1 MNKFLCLLQ
10 EENEPIAS
18 WEMRVHNQGS
28 QCKYK
33 DFADELMKDQFIAG
47 STSKAL
53 HVKLIGNGHRHRDSQ
68 VKQAW
73 REVVEA
79 AKRFEATTY
88 TNQLMKTAGGNQE
101 QVNFAGKQR
110 VKKETVKQSE
120 VPCYWCSGNHKEP

>member
-10 EENEPIAS
+10 EENEPITT

-33 DFADELMKDQFIAG
+33 DFADEPMKDQFIAG

-53 HVKLIGNGHRHRDSQ
+53 HVKLIGNGHRDSQ
-68 VKQAW
+68 VKQAL

-88 TNQLMKTAGGNQE
+88 TNQLMKTAQGNQSLR
-101 QVNFAGKQR
+101 GKCAFIIKDHSASIKILR
-110 VKKETVKQSE
+110 T
-120 VPCYWCSGNHKEP
+120 NL

>member
-33 DFADELMKDQFIAG
+33 DFADKLMKDQFIAG

-53 HVKLIGNGHRHRDSQ
+53 RVKLIGNGHRHRDSQ
-68 VKQAW
+68 VKQAL

-79 AKRFEATTY
+79 AKCFEATTF
-88 TNQLMKTAGGNQE
+88 TNQLMKTARGNQSLR
-101 QVNFAGKQR
+101 GKCAFII
-110 VKKETVKQSE
+110 KDHSE
-120 VPCYWCSGNHKEP
+120 SIKILRTNL

>member
-1 MNKFLCLLQ
+1 
-10 EENEPIAS
+10 
-18 WEMRVHNQGS
+18 MRVHNQGS

-53 HVKLIGNGHRHRDSQ
+53 RVKLIGNGHRHRDSQ
-68 VKQAW
+68 VKQAL

-88 TNQLMKTAGGNQE
+88 TNQLMKTARGNQSLR
-101 QVNFAGKQR
+101 GKCAFIIKDHSASIKILR
-110 VKKETVKQSE
+110 T
-120 VPCYWCSGNHKEP
+120 NL